1 MVKQKKSPYA
11 LADKINKSA
20 YGKSYKT
27 PEYLKKLRAKGA
39 DIEKKEAKISKE
51 RAARYKKEGL
61 K

>member
-1 MVKQKKSPYA
+1 MVKSKGQYA

-20 YGKSYKT
+20 YGKGFKT
-27 PEYLKKLRAKGA
+27 PEYLKKIRAEGA
-39 DIEKKEAKISKE
+39 ALEKSEAKRSKE